1 MKLTHR
7 QLKKAGIKPRHGFYT
22 TVTFKCDPKR
32 NFKIIYHLN
41 LLGKII
47 STLFFIPNIFIG
59 GISEACRE
67 LKNTWSGASIDSD
80 YISEDRAK
88 RLLEGRKKNED

>member
-7 QLKKAGIKPRHGFYT
+7 QLKKAGIKPRYGFYT
-22 TVTFKCDPKR
+22 TITFKCDPKR
-32 NFKIIYHLN
+32 NFKIVYHLN

-59 GISEACRE
+59 GISEACGE
-67 LKNTWSGASIDSD
+67 LKNTWSGVSIGSD
-80 YISEDRAK
+80 YISEDMAEQ
-88 RLLEGRKKNED
+88 LLHT

>member
-1 MKLTHR
+1 MIMKLTHR
-7 QLKKAGIKPRHGFYT
+7 QLKKAGIKPRYGFYT
-22 TVTFKCDPKR
+22 TITLKCDPER
-32 NFKIIYHLN
+32 NFKIVYYLN

-67 LKNTWSGASIDSD
+67 LKNTWSGVSIGSD
-80 YISEDRAK
+80 YISENRAEQ
-88 RLLEGRKKNED
+88 LLHT

>member
-7 QLKKAGIKPRHGFYT
+7 QLKKAGIKPRYGFYT
-22 TVTFKCDPKR
+22 TITLKCDPER
-32 NFKIIYHLN
+32 NFKIVYHLN

-67 LKNTWSGASIDSD
+67 LKNTWSGVFIGSD
-80 YISEDRAK
+80 YISENRAEQ
-88 RLLEGRKKNED
+88 LFHT